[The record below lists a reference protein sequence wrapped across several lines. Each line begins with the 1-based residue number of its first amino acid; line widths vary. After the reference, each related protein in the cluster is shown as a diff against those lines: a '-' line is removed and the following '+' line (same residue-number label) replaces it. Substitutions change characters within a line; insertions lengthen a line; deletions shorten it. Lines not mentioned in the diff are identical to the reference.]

1 MGDGARQRI
10 GGIRAGGARQGEKA
24 AYHVLNLRFVG
35 VTIPDHGLFDLQG
48 GVFGHFNTTGNQCAD
63 RRAARLAEQ

>member
-10 GGIRAGGARQGEKA
+10 GGVRAGVAREGEKA
-24 AYHVLNLRFVG
+24 ANHVLDLRFVG
-35 VTIPDHGLFDLQG
+35 VTVSDHGLFDLQG
-48 GVFGHFNTTGNQCAD
+48 GVFGHFNTAGDQCAD